1 MENYGKREGK
11 KEKMESKRDGEIE
24 KTRERKKY
32 GESESEG
39 KRNRSLKSL

>member
-24 KTRERKKY
+24 ITRERKK
-32 GESESEG
+32 EVRRE
-39 KRNRSLKSL
+39 